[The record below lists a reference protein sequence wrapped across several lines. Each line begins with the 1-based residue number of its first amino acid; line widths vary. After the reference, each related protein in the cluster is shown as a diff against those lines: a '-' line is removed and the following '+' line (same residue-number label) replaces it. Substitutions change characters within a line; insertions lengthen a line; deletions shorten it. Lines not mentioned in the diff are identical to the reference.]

1 MPSSAVVRAT
11 GVDLVAETWAVWPR
25 SGATEMVD
33 NVVEAL
39 ADLLASA
46 ETMSTREKASF
57 LGEKQLVL
65 DVGAELQ

>member
-25 SGATEMVD
+25 SGVRLRWWT
-33 NVVEAL
+33 VVEAF

-46 ETMSTREKASF
+46 ETMSMREKASF
-57 LGEKQLVL
+57 
-65 DVGAELQ
+65 